1 MAENANYTAP
11 AEVERWRTQALLAGA
26 VALVLSAL
34 VSLLLP
40 PAGTHGLIQFFRSYL
55 VGFFFVTGLAVGSL
69 AWLMLGH
76 MTGGAWSLVI
86 RRILEAATRT
96 FPLLVVLFLP
106 VVIALFVH
114 PELNGQHQALY
125 EWTEHEKV
133 AADPALNH
141 KSAYLNEPFFIIRG
155 LVYFAAWFLFARM
168 MNRWSAEQDSTGDP
182 RVRRRMQDVSGPGIL
197 VFGLTATFAA
207 VDWGMSLE
215 PHWFST
221 IYGLIAMAGWGLS
234 ALAFAI
240 CVAVCLSE
248 REPMS
253 HVLRPDHFHDHG
265 KLLLAM
271 VMLYA
276 YFSFSQFLI
285 IWAGNLP
292 EETQFYLKRLRGGW
306 QVFGLALILLHFAL
320 PFVLLLSRGLKR
332 RGRTLVRVAI
342 LMLVMRVVDLIF
354 LFAPATQHA
363 AVTQGEHGAGIHWQ
377 DVVTM
382 ALAVA
387 GLFGVW
393 AWHYLGELR
402 KRPLLPVQA
411 PDLRAVLEAPA
422 SHH

>member
-11 AEVERWRTQALLAGA
+11 EEVNGWRSKALLAGA
-26 VALVLSAL
+26 VALVLSAV

-40 PAGTHGLIQFFRSYL
+40 PEGTAGLVHFFRSYL

-69 AWLMLGH
+69 VWLMLGH

-96 FPLLVVLFLP
+96 FPLLFVLFIP
-106 VVIALFVH
+106 VVVALFVH
-114 PELNGQHQALY
+114 PEGQSLY
-125 EWTEHEKV
+125 EWTHHEAV
-133 AADPALNH
+133 ERDPALRH
-141 KSAYLNEPFFIIRG
+141 KSAYLNAPFFIVRG
-155 LVYFAAWFLFARM
+155 VIYFAVWFILARM
-168 MNRWSAEQDSTGDP
+168 MNRWSAEQDASGDP
-182 RVRRRMQDVSGPGIL
+182 RIRRRMQDWSGPGIL
-197 VFGLTATFAA
+197 LFGLTATFAA

-234 ALAFAI
+234 ALAFTI
-240 CVAVCLSE
+240 CIAVCLSE

-253 HVLRPDHFHDHG
+253 RVLAPHHFHDHG

-292 EETQFYLKRLRGGW
+292 EETSFYLKRLRGGW
-306 QVFGLALILLHFAL
+306 QFFGLALILLHFAL

-332 RGRTLVRVAI
+332 RGRTLVRVAV

-354 LFAPATQHA
+354 LFAPAPQHA
-363 AVTQGEHGAGIHWQ
+363 AAVQGDHAAGIHWQ
-377 DVVTM
+377 DVLTM
-382 ALAVA
+382 LLAVA
-387 GLFGVW
+387 GLFGIW
-393 AWHYLGELR
+393 AWHFLGELR
-402 KRPLLPVQA
+402 KRPLLPLQA
-411 PDLRAVLEAPA
+411 PDLAAALEAPA
-422 SHH
+422 HH